1 MMCSVPSTRSKSQKN
16 LVDCTIAEAK
26 EDLQAQLRPFSR
38 HVYNI
43 RHQFQE
49 LRHLKEQLNRDEI
62 IMRISQKIFS

>member
-1 MMCSVPSTRSKSQKN
+1 MTQGGGSCEEN

-43 RHQFQE
+43 RRQF
-49 LRHLKEQLNRDEI
+49 
-62 IMRISQKIFS
+62 